1 MKKLLACLLL
11 IALVPL
17 ASASDELAKAKNCT
31 TCHALDK
38 KIVGPRKSNEAR
50 AKEQANEKSP
60 KAALIND
67 SAVGRFLFGS

>member
-38 KIVGPRKSNEAR
+38 KIVGPS
-50 AKEQANEKSP
+50 
-60 KAALIND
+60 
-67 SAVGRFLFGS
+67 